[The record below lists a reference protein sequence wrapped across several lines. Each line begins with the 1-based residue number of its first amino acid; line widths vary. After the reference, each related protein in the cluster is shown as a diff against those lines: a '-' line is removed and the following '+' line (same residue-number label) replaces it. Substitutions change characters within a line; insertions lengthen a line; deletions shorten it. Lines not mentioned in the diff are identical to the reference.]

1 MNVSS
6 VIVRT
11 APDQL
16 EPVAETLEAQGLC
29 EVFFRD
35 PSGKLI
41 VTIEAAT
48 TEAEVETLKAIQ
60 ATPGVLSAELVFT
73 YSEAELEA
81 ARAYLEE
88 AQDVPEV
95 LNDEQVRAE
104 EIRYGGDVRHK
115 L

>member
-1 MNVSS
+1 MNISS
-6 VIVRT
+6 IVVRT
-11 APDQL
+11 PPDRI
-16 EPVAETLEAQGLC
+16 EAVAEALEARGLC

-41 VTIEAAT
+41 AIIEAES
-48 TEAEVETLKAIQ
+48 TEAEVEALKAIQ
-60 ATPGVLSAELVFT
+60 ATPDVLSAELVFT

-88 AQDVPEV
+88 AQDVPEI
-95 LNDEQVRAE
+95 LNDENARAE